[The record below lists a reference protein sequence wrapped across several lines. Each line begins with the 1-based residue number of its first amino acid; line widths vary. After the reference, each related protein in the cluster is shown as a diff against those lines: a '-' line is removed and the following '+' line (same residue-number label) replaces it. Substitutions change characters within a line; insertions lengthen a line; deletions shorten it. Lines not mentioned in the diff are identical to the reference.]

1 MTLLGHPEG
10 IQMQKLFD
18 GITWNDC
25 LTVKT
30 NWVDRFFHR
39 VPERTDLKVRA
50 HVLSLKFSGNR
61 QESLAFAEYVSSRIE
76 NYVFDKKAL
85 ERYREDEIN
94 SYPKA
99 SSFFGNTNPVKD
111 GKYGELILYLLVE
124 AIFQTPM
131 VCHKPS
137 LLTNSND
144 QVKGGDGIFFGQRG
158 GNLSILIGESKIYQD
173 LNGALNSSL
182 QSIDRFNQDH
192 LTSSFDHELFIARSN
207 ISSNFSL
214 AQAKALLQAFRPG
227 TPEYQACNKVFP
239 ILLIY
244 DDEGIDSI
252 EEVAANKEHAEKLIS
267 EWITEHSDGVLTNIK
282 SKLSTKSDLRKLFL
296 EFFLIPM
303 SDVGKFKKL
312 LFKQIHGIEYKE
324 PATEKTAKTIK
335 KGES

>member
-1 MTLLGHPEG
+1 
-10 IQMQKLFD
+10 MQKLFE
-18 GITWNDC
+18 GITWSDC

-30 NWVDRFFHR
+30 TWVDRFFHR
-39 VPERTDLKVRA
+39 IPERADLKVRA

-76 NYVFDKKAL
+76 NYVFDKKTL

-94 SYPKA
+94 PYPKA

-131 VCHKPS
+131 VCHKLS

-144 QVKGGDGIFFGQRG
+144 QVKGGDGIFFGERG
-158 GNLSILIGESKIYQD
+158 GKLSILIGESKIYQD

-182 QSIDRFNQDH
+182 QSVDRFNQDH
-192 LTSSFDHELFIARSN
+192 LASSFDHELFIARSN
-207 ISSNFSL
+207 ISNNFSL
-214 AQAKALLQAFRPG
+214 PQAKALLQAFRPG
-227 TPEYQACNKVFP
+227 TAEYQACNKVFP
-239 ILLIY
+239 VLLIY
-244 DDEGIDSI
+244 DDAKIDSI
-252 EEVAANKEHAEKLIS
+252 EEDATDREHAEKLVS
-267 EWITEHSDGVLTNIK
+267 EWITEHSDDVLTSIK
-282 SKLSTKSDLRKLFL
+282 SKLTTETELRKLFL

-324 PATEKTAKTIK
+324 PPKKAATKAVNE
-335 KGES
+335 GEA